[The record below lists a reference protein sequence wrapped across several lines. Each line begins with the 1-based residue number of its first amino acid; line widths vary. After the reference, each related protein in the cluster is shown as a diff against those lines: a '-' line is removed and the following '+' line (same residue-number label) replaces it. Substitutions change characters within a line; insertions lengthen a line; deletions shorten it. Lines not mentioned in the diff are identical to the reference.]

1 MRITHKLFQVLD
13 GAPLSIPLP
22 GSGSWNNSLSSVGNG
37 RFSIPLS
44 NTPFSPQQWRE
55 NTLHWFHMIAELWD
69 GHPVF
74 FGLIAD
80 KWFDFPTETLQ
91 IDTMTVDDLFSNR
104 YTFGVGTYAT
114 GGLTIASQSLR
125 AALAQ
130 ILRRAIDRG
139 ATWTLP
145 FDFDAPT
152 YEAGGFSQEWKNH
165 DWKRISDLLNIVQ
178 SQDGGPDI
186 AFIPKITSA
195 GLARWD
201 VRIGTPKIAGPTID
215 LPLSV
220 RNPNATNVRR
230 AERGRAMVSGQFT
243 RGEGGGNIRPFGE
256 AGFIGGPP
264 MAVRDAS
271 RDMVANDSNL
281 DSIAMANL
289 KRNRGPV
296 EQWEFDLVLGNAQ
309 NPLPYKDVRLGTRFN
324 MRHGKNAYLEAGSTT
339 QYLTALS
346 FDTKDPNIIRPEVQA
361 L

>member
-1 MRITHKLFQVLD
+1 MRITHKLFQVLE

-37 RFSIPLS
+37 RFTIPLQNS
-44 NTPFSPQQWRE
+44 QFTPKQWQD

-80 KWFDFPTETLQ
+80 KWFDFRTETLEV
-91 IDTMTVDDLFSNR
+91 DTVTVDDLFSNR
-104 YTFGVGTYAT
+104 YTFGVANYDQGD
-114 GGLTIASQSLR
+114 LSIESQSLR
-125 AALAQ
+125 AAMVQ
-130 ILRRAIDRG
+130 IINRG
-139 ATWTLP
+139 TEWGGTWPLP
-145 FDFDAPT
+145 FDFDAPK
-152 YEAGGFSQEWKNH
+152 YEAGTFTQSWKRH
-165 DWKRISDLLNIVQ
+165 DWKRISDLMNIVQ
-178 SQDGGPDI
+178 SQDGGPDL
-186 AFIPKITSA
+186 AFIPKLTA
-195 GLARWD
+195 NGFARWD

-215 LPLSV
+215 LPLGV
-220 RNPNATNVRR
+220 RNANATNVRR
-230 AERGRAMVSGQFT
+230 AERGRAMVSGQFA
-243 RGEGGGNIRPFGE
+243 RGEGGGNLRPYGW

-264 MAVRDAS
+264 MAVRDAA

-281 DSIAMANL
+281 DSIAMADL

-309 NPLPYKDVRLGTRFN
+309 NPLPYKNVRLGTRFN
-324 MRHGKNAYLEAGSTT
+324 MRYGKNAYLEAGTST

-346 FDTKDPNIIRPEVQA
+346 FDTKDPNTIRPEVQA